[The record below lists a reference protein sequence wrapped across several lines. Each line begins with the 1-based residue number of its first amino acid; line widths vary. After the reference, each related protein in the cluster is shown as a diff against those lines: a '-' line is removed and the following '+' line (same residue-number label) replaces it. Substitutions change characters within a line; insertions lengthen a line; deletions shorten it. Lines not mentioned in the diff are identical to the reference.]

1 MSEEF
6 KKILVRSD
14 NSEIIP
20 YTIENIPMYVKS
32 ERMSHYP
39 TMTAMIHWHD
49 DIEFIHVISGKM
61 MYMVSD
67 RLIEINQGD
76 VIFVN
81 TQQPHGHRHIEYEE
95 CIFNAVL
102 IPTEVLKYPE
112 SLIKKYV
119 DSVFYDS
126 KFASFVFRKGD
137 RGHAKLAKTID
148 DMVEKADMK
157 EDAYEFDMIA
167 CGYKL
172 MAEIIKRL
180 NCKGAEKIGVSP
192 WADTLHKMIAFIQFN
207 YKDPIKLEEIAEAGN
222 VSRSQC
228 CKIFKE
234 IINRSPNDYLVE
246 YRIDKSIDLIMKTDM
261 KMTDI
266 AYECGFNGSSY
277 FAETFKKIVGVSP
290 REYKNKE
297 KKKCTTI

>member
-1 MSEEF
+1 MSEDV
-6 KKILVRSD
+6 KKIIVRSD

-81 TQQPHGHRHIEYEE
+81 TQQPHGHRHIEYGE

-112 SLIKKYV
+112 PLIKKYV

-148 DMVEKADMK
+148 DMVEKADIK

-207 YKDPIKLEEIAEAGN
+207 YKEPIKLEEIAEAGN
-222 VSRSQC
+222 VSRSPC

-261 KMTDI
+261 KMTEI

>member
-1 MSEEF
+1 MPPLRREDAAADIAFCTFQPFNCGLLGFLAAKDTDKCLAGLKIRCHLNSCHRSHRMNSGVLDLAVYDGAEF
-6 KKILVRSD
+6 FL
-14 NSEIIP
+14 NC
-20 YTIENIPMYVKS
+20 TI
-32 ERMSHYP
+32 H
-39 TMTAMIHWHD
+39 T
-49 DIEFIHVISGKM
+49 
-61 MYMVSD
+61 
-67 RLIEINQGD
+67 
-76 VIFVN
+76 
-81 TQQPHGHRHIEYEE
+81 

-148 DMVEKADMK
+148 DMVEKADIK

-207 YKDPIKLEEIAEAGN
+207 YKEPIKLEEIAEAGN

-261 KMTDI
+261 KMTEI